1 MITTDNLAIAQLL
14 FLLLHNERV
23 RDVIETVGK
32 KAVLL
37 LGRFTSERKAVLDAL
52 RDALRRD
59 DWIPILFDFDG
70 PRNRDRTE
78 TISTLAHLARAI
90 IVDLTDARSVPQE
103 LMAIVPSLPS
113 VPVQPILADSDSEYS
128 TFEHLARYAWVAPV
142 FRYSTPEH
150 LTTWLVRDFLR
161 PDGGPSTA

>member
-1 MITTDNLAIAQLL
+1 M
-14 FLLLHNERV
+14 
-23 RDVIETVGK
+23 IETVGK

-59 DWIPILFDFDG
+59 GWIPILFDFDG

-113 VPVQPILADSDSEYS
+113 VPVQPILAESDSEYS

-150 LTTWLVRDFLR
+150 LTTWLARDFLR
-161 PDGGPSTA
+161 PDGRPSFASSPR